1 MESRAKF
8 LGHPVHQ
15 MLIVLPAGLFIVAA
29 VLDLV
34 DRFVHASWIPTV
46 SYWNLVLAIG
56 TGLLAAVFGLADW
69 TKIPRGTRARRIGA
83 IHGLGN
89 ALAMVLFAVAVW
101 VRSQDATRAVDTLS
115 LTLELVAFAGL
126 AVTAWLGGELVDRL
140 GVGVDPG
147 AHANAPSSLRVKH
160 LPEAEVPR

>member
-1 MESRAKF
+1 MESRVKF

-15 MLIVLPAGLFIVAA
+15 MMIVLPAGLFIVAA
-29 VLDLV
+29 VSDLI
-34 DRFVHASWIPTV
+34 DRFAHTSWIPTV

-69 TKIPRGTRARRIGA
+69 SKIPRRTRARRVGA
-83 IHGLGN
+83 IHGSGN
-89 ALAMVLFAVAVW
+89 VLAMVLFAIAVW
-101 VRSQDATRAVDTLS
+101 IRSQDATRAVDTLS
-115 LTLELVAFAGL
+115 LTLELVAFAML

-147 AHANAPSSLRVKH
+147 AHADAPSSLRVKH
-160 LPEAEVPR
+160 LPEVHR

>member
-1 MESRAKF
+1 MESRTKF

-34 DRFVHASWIPTV
+34 DRFVHTSWIPTV

-56 TGLLAAVFGLADW
+56 TGLAAAIFGLADW
-69 TKIPRGTRARRIGA
+69 TKVPRATRARRIGA

-89 ALAMVLFAVAVW
+89 ALAMVLFAVAVGI
-101 VRSQDATRAVDTLS
+101 RSQDAARAVDALS
-115 LTLELVAFAGL
+115 LALELIAFAGL

-160 LPEAEVPR
+160 LPEVEVPR